1 MATTH
6 GQYAMLPVEM
16 LVLDTSN
23 PRVARYI
30 EMYGG
35 EVTDE
40 QMSLALGAGS
50 YEQGESSTTFQSLR
64 ASIRTHGGLIHPI
77 LVNKKIDNE
86 LVVIEGNTRAV
97 IYRQFGSNDDS
108 GRWDEIPAIVYDHLD
123 EKEIDAIRLQAH
135 LVGPRQWDPYSK
147 AKYLDYLSNSEHL
160 TTDQIVDFCG
170 GQRTEVHRFIDA
182 YNDMERYYR
191 PLLASDDQFDP
202 TRFSAFVEMQAPR
215 VQEALLTSGYTKTD
229 FAGWVNDQI
238 LYPLDRVR
246 RLPPILADPQARS
259 VFLTDGARA
268 AEKVLDSP
276 STVEA
281 LEDATLVQLANAL
294 LDRIGKMSYAEVR
307 RLRENLD
314 TPPENRA
321 LTEARD
327 QLTELCRAHRL
338 TLSHQCLNQRNT
350 QTWLPYSAATLPIDS
365 VTVTETES

>member
-1 MATTH
+1 MAATH
-6 GQYAMLPVEM
+6 QQFAMLPVDTLM
-16 LVLDTSN
+16 LDTSN

-50 YEQGESSTTFQSLR
+50 YEQGEGTTTFQSLR

-77 LVNKKIDNE
+77 LVNRETEDR
-86 LVVIEGNTRAV
+86 LVVIEGNTRAL
-97 IYRQFGSNDDS
+97 IYRQFRSVDDS
-108 GRWDEIPAIVYDHLD
+108 GRWDDIPAIVYDHLD
-123 EKEIDAIRLQAH
+123 EQEIDAIRLQAH

-160 TTDQIVDFCG
+160 TTDQIIDFCG
-170 GQRTEVHRFIDA
+170 GQKTEVHRFIDA
-182 YNDMERYYR
+182 YNDMEHYYR
-191 PLLASDDQFDP
+191 PLIASDDQFDP

-215 VQEALLTSGYTKTD
+215 VQEALVTSGYTKTD
-229 FAGWVNDQI
+229 FASWVNDQT

-246 RLPPILADPQARS
+246 RLPAILANPQARD

-268 AEKVLDSP
+268 AEKILDSP

-281 LEDATLVQLANAL
+281 LDDATLIQLANAL

-307 RLRENLD
+307 RLREGLD
-314 TPPENRA
+314 TPENHA

-327 QLTELCRAHRL
+327 RLAELCRDIVSPSSTNA
-338 TLSHQCLNQRNT
+338 
-350 QTWLPYSAATLPIDS
+350 
-365 VTVTETES
+365 